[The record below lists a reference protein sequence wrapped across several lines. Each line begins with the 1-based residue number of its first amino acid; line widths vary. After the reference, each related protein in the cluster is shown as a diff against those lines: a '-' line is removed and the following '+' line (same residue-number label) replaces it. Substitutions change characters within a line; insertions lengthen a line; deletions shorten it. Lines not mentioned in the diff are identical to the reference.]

1 MYTTKS
7 LVKHPL
13 AASQYGYTASRST
26 ETALL
31 HLVGRVERLKNT
43 SLGLSWIFRGASDTP
58 SNISIK

>member
-13 AASQYGYTASRST
+13 AVSQYGYRASRST

-31 HLVGRVERLKNT
+31 HLVGRVERQLEVQEYVT
-43 SLGLSWIFRGASDTP
+43 WIFRGASDTP